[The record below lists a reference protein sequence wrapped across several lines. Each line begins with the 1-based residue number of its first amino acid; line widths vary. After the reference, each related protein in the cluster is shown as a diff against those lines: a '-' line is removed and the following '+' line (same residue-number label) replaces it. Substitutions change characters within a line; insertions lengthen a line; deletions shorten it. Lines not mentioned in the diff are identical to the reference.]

1 MLNNMSIRAK
11 VLGAFALVLAILS
24 GVSAFSVYE
33 LSEVNHAS
41 TEITQNWLPSI
52 ELIGAVNTAASDLR
66 TAKNA
71 HILQTTDEGM
81 RRAEQIMEEERT
93 TIKDELAQYEK
104 LISSEEERALYRAFT
119 QAWAESEALDAK
131 VIELSRANRNEEA
144 RDLLIGE
151 SRTVYNKADALLTQL
166 VDLNEAGA
174 LAASARG
181 DEIYA
186 FSRNM
191 IALAVALAVVGTIL
205 VAWALVRSVSVPV
218 TRMTDAMTR
227 LGQGDKTIQVEGA
240 ERGDEIGGMARAL
253 QVFKDT
259 AIEAERLAAEEAK
272 ALELRTRRAKALEE
286 LTKSFNE
293 EASAVVRVVSS
304 AATEMQATA
313 SSMSETAERGSIKAT
328 AVAAAS
334 EQAAANVQTVAS
346 AAEEL
351 TSSVQE
357 ITRQVSESTRIAGDA
372 VELAM
377 RSGQL
382 VRTLADAAQR
392 VGTVVGLID
401 EIAEKTNLL
410 ALNAT
415 IEAARAGEM
424 GKGFAVVAS
433 EVKTLANQTSKATG
447 EIATQISGMQQS
459 TNETVTSIE
468 RISSVI
474 GRINEITTAIAA
486 AVEEQGAATSE
497 ISRNAQ
503 EAANGTQE
511 VSSNITGV
519 TEAAQHTGSAASQM
533 YSASSELA
541 QQADT
546 LRRQVEHFI
555 DGVKAI

>member
-1 MLNNMSIRAK
+1 MNNLTIRSKIVGSFAAVLLILA
-11 VLGAFALVLAILS
+11 VLGTFSIWQLAR
-24 GVSAFSVYE
+24 
-33 LSEVNHAS
+33 VNDTS
-41 TEITQNWLPSI
+41 TEITLNWLPSI
-52 ELIGAVNTAASDLR
+52 KLIDAVNNASSDLR
-66 TAKNA
+66 VAKSS
-71 HILQTTDEGM
+71 HILQTTDAGM
-81 RRAEQIMEEERT
+81 RGAEKMMEEERAK
-93 TIKDELAQYEK
+93 INRDMGLYEK
-104 LISSEEERALYRAFT
+104 LISSEEERALFRAFS
-119 QAWAESEALDAK
+119 QAWSESEALDAK
-131 VIELSRANRNEEA
+131 VIELSQANRNDEA

-151 SRTVYNKADALLTQL
+151 SRTLYNKASALLAQL
-166 VDLNEAGA
+166 VELNSKGA
-174 LAASARG
+174 VDASARG

-186 FSRNM
+186 SSRVM
-191 IALAVALAVVGTIL
+191 IIAMVIVAILAAIL
-205 VAWALVRSVSVPV
+205 VALVIVRSVSTPV

-272 ALELRTRRAKALEE
+272 ALEVRTRRAKALEE

-351 TSSVQE
+351 TASVQE

-372 VELAM
+372 VEQAM

-382 VRTLADAAQR
+382 VRALADAAQR

-433 EVKTLANQTSKATG
+433 EVKTLANQTSKATCLLY
-447 EIATQISGMQQS
+447 
-459 TNETVTSIE
+459 TSPSP
-468 RISSVI
+468 R
-474 GRINEITTAIAA
+474 
-486 AVEEQGAATSE
+486 
-497 ISRNAQ
+497 
-503 EAANGTQE
+503 
-511 VSSNITGV
+511 
-519 TEAAQHTGSAASQM
+519 
-533 YSASSELA
+533 
-541 QQADT
+541 D
-546 LRRQVEHFI
+546 
-555 DGVKAI
+555 